1 MNDRLAGQTVLV
13 LGGRHLGAA
22 IADAA
27 AAEGAKVHVASHR
40 PGGLHIDLRDEATI
54 AAEADELEP
63 VDHVVNTA
71 AAPHAAPVRELDR
84 DKTVDAFAAKVI
96 GPLLLAKHFTIRR
109 SLLLFSGQVGWRPA
123 RGSVVTGVTN
133 GAAAFAARHL
143 AAELAPVR
151 VNALSPGI
159 IDSGVWDGKPDVL
172 ANAAKR
178 TLVGRTG
185 TVADVTDT
193 VLWMLQAEFLTGET
207 IHLEGGR
214 P

>member
-1 MNDRLAGQTVLV
+1 M
-13 LGGRHLGAA
+13 
-22 IADAA
+22 
-27 AAEGAKVHVASHR
+27 
-40 PGGLHIDLRDEATI
+40 
-54 AAEADELEP
+54 
-63 VDHVVNTA
+63 
-71 AAPHAAPVRELDR
+71 
-84 DKTVDAFAAKVI
+84 
-96 GPLLLAKHFTIRR
+96 
-109 SLLLFSGQVGWRPA
+109 
-123 RGSVVTGVTN
+123 TN
-133 GAAAFAARHL
+133 GAAAFAAQHL

-159 IDSGVWDGKPDVL
+159 IDSGVWDRKGDAKPDFL

-193 VLWMLQAEFLTGET
+193 VLWLLRAEFLTRET